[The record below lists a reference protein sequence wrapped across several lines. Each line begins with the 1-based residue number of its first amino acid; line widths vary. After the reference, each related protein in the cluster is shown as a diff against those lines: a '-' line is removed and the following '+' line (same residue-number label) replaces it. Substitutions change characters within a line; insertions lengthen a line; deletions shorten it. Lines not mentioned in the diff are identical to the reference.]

1 MEISSN
7 FTPLNRRLY
16 SLKERWNPSQI
27 GFQVDSHTQE
37 SFPNVEYAEIAIFNI
52 PEYEGTDNISSTDDC
67 MVRDS
72 FYRLYFEDLPMVTN
86 EEKRGCGSN
95 GLDLSSG

>member
-7 FTPLNRRLY
+7 FAPLNRRLY

-37 SFPNVEYAEIAIFNI
+37 SFPNVDYVEIAIFNI
-52 PEYEGTDNISSTDDC
+52 PEYEGTDNISSI
-67 MVRDS
+67 R
-72 FYRLYFEDLPMVTN
+72 
-86 EEKRGCGSN
+86 
-95 GLDLSSG
+95 